1 MAKNA
6 EHVREHR
13 PGFRPHIGYV
23 AAAVLFAAVFAS
35 LVLSAFHAP
44 KPHGVPVAIVAPA
57 SATLQVE
64 HALDGAVPGGF
75 DLQAYPS
82 EAAARTAIT
91 RGAVYGALID
101 SSGQP
106 RLLVAQAQG
115 SAPTQVLTS
124 AFEAVAAHSGRT
136 LAVTDI
142 VPPLPGDTL
151 ALSPFFVILSVLFPS
166 LAAGS
171 ASALVFRRASAAWCV
186 AAPVVA
192 AIGIGAVGAAIVD
205 GISGLGHYPEI
216 AGIVALFA
224 LAVAAPTAALGR
236 IKPPL
241 MALMLLVGVVLGIP
255 VSGGPSGLALFV
267 PTFFRVLH
275 PALPLGVAAGVVR
288 NVVYFGGHGT
298 SGPLWVLAAWAV
310 LGIVALTLVT
320 RWRQAQALRMG
331 LVPATATM
339 AGAATA
345 TFPADEIG
353 RLAVDGPASPF
364 PLAGFVVGFDN
375 SEPARRALRQAARLA
390 AAKHEVLHVVYA
402 DHVVI
407 DSDLSGLAHAEMEQA
422 RDEEAVAVAA
432 ASAALAAQE
441 GVPYTFE
448 RSRSTAGDAILSAA
462 HALAATDE
470 RSPIIVVGRSGHA
483 AHHLLGSVPT
493 HLLARS
499 PFPVLAIP

>member
-6 EHVREHR
+6 GHVRAHR
-13 PGFRPHIGYV
+13 AGFRPHLGYV
-23 AAAVLFAAVFAS
+23 AAIVLFAAVFVS

-44 KPHGVPVAIVAPA
+44 KPHDLSVGIVAPA
-57 SATLQVE
+57 SVTRQVE
-64 HALDGAVPGGF
+64 GALDAAEPGGF
-75 DLQAYPS
+75 DLRVYPS
-82 EAAARTAIT
+82 EAAARVGIAQ
-91 RGAVYGALID
+91 GSVYGALID
-101 SSGQP
+101 SSGRPQ
-106 RLLVAQAQG
+106 LLVAQAAG
-115 SAPTQVLTS
+115 TAPTQVLTT
-124 AFEAVAAHSGRT
+124 AFEAVAAHSGT
-136 LAVTDI
+136 SLVVTDV
-142 VPPLPGDTL
+142 VPPLPSDSL

-171 ASALVFRRASAAWCV
+171 ASALVFRRAKAAWCV

-192 AIGIGAVGAAIVD
+192 AIGIGVVAAAIAD
-205 GISGLGHYPEI
+205 GVAGLGHYPAI

-255 VSGGPSGLALFV
+255 VSGGPSGLAPFV
-267 PTFFRVLH
+267 PTFLRVLH
-275 PALPLGVAAGVVR
+275 PALPLGLAGNVVR
-288 NVVYFGGHGT
+288 SVVYFDGYGT
-298 SGPLWVLAAWAV
+298 TGPLWVLATWAV
-310 LGIVALTLVT
+310 LGLVALTLVT

-331 LVPATATM
+331 AVPSPVHAYAEADHRTELPS
-339 AGAATA
+339 
-345 TFPADEIG
+345 PADA
-353 RLAVDGPASPF
+353 LSPF

-375 SEPARRALRQAARLA
+375 SASAQRALRQAARLA
-390 AAKHEVLHVVYA
+390 AAKHEALHVVYA

-407 DSDLSGLAHAEMEQA
+407 DSDLSGLAHAEMEEA
-422 RDEEAVAVAA
+422 RDEEAIAVAQA
-432 ASAALAAQE
+432 AAEIATQA
-441 GVPYTFE
+441 GIDYTFE

-462 HALAATDE
+462 HALAATHE
-470 RSPIIVVGRSGHA
+470 RSPVIVVGRSGHA

>member
-1 MAKNA
+1 MTKNA
-6 EHVREHR
+6 EHVREHQPR
-13 PGFRPHIGYV
+13 FRPHLGYV
-23 AAAVLFAAVFAS
+23 AAIVLFAAVFVS
-35 LVLSAFHAP
+35 LVLSAYHAP
-44 KPHGVPVAIVAPA
+44 KPHGLPVGIVAPA
-57 SATLQVE
+57 SVTMQVE
-64 HALDGAVPGGF
+64 GALDGAEPGGF
-75 DLQAYPS
+75 DLRVYPS
-82 EAAARTAIT
+82 EAAARSGIAQ
-91 RGAVYGALID
+91 GAVYGALID
-101 SSGQP
+101 SSGRPQ
-106 RLLVAQAQG
+106 LLVAQAAG
-115 SAPTQVLTS
+115 TAPTQALTT
-124 AFEAVAAHSGRT
+124 AFAALAAHSGQS
-136 LAVTDI
+136 LAVTDV
-142 VPPLPGDTL
+142 VPPLPSDSL

-171 ASALVFRRASAAWCV
+171 ASALVFRRAKAAWCV

-192 AIGIGAVGAAIVD
+192 AIGIGVVAAAIAD
-205 GISGLGHYPEI
+205 GVAGLGHYPAI

-267 PTFFRVLH
+267 PAFMRALH
-275 PALPLGVAAGVVR
+275 PALPLGIAAGAVR
-288 NVVYFGGHGT
+288 DVVYFNGHGT
-298 SGPLWVLAAWAV
+298 SSPLWVLAAWAI
-310 LGIVALTLVT
+310 LGLVALALVT

-331 LVPATATM
+331 TVRATAHAVPTANVPADAV
-339 AGAATA
+339 GQLSAAA
-345 TFPADEIG
+345 P
-353 RLAVDGPASPF
+353 SPF

-375 SEPARRALRQAARLA
+375 SEPARRALGQAALLA
-390 AAKHEVLHVVYA
+390 AAKREVLHVVYA
-402 DHVVI
+402 DHVII

-422 RDEEAVAVAA
+422 RSEEAVAMAHAA
-432 ASAALAAQE
+432 AEIAAQA
-441 GVPYTFE
+441 GATYTFE

-483 AHHLLGSVPT
+483 ARHLLGSVPT

>member
-1 MAKNA
+1 VAKNA
-6 EHVREHR
+6 GHGRAHR
-13 PGFRPHIGYV
+13 AGFRPHLGYV
-23 AAAVLFAAVFAS
+23 AAIVLFAAVFAS

-44 KPHGVPVAIVAPA
+44 KPHDLSVGIVAPA
-57 SATLQVE
+57 PVTRQVE
-64 HALDGAVPGGF
+64 GALDAAEPGGF
-75 DLQAYPS
+75 DLRVYPS
-82 EAAARTAIT
+82 EAAARAAIAQ
-91 RGAVYGALID
+91 GSVYGALID
-101 SSGQP
+101 SSGGP
-106 RLLVAQAQG
+106 RLLVAQAAG
-115 SAPTQVLTS
+115 TAPTQTLTT
-124 AFEAVAAHSGRT
+124 AFGAVAAHSGHS
-136 LAVTDI
+136 LVVTDV
-142 VPPLPGDTL
+142 VPPLPEDSL

-171 ASALVFRRASAAWCV
+171 ASALVFRRAKAAWCV

-192 AIGIGAVGAAIVD
+192 AIGIGAVAAAIAD
-205 GISGLGHYPEI
+205 GVAGLGHYPAI

-255 VSGGPSGLALFV
+255 VSGGPSGLAPFV
-267 PTFFRVLH
+267 PSFLRVLH
-275 PALPLGVAAGVVR
+275 PALPLGLAANVVR
-288 NVVYFGGHGT
+288 SVVYFNGYGT
-298 SGPLWVLAAWAV
+298 TGPLWVLAAWAV
-310 LGIVALTLVT
+310 LGLVALTLVT

-331 LVPATATM
+331 TVPAVATVSDGH
-339 AGAATA
+339 ADHT
-345 TFPADEIG
+345 TVVPTPAD
-353 RLAVDGPASPF
+353 APAPF

-375 SEPARRALRQAARLA
+375 SVPAQRALGQAARLA

-407 DSDLSGLAHAEMEQA
+407 DSDLSGLAHAEMEEA
-422 RDEEAVAVAA
+422 RDEEAIAVAQA
-432 ASAALAAQE
+432 AAEIATQA
-441 GVPYTFE
+441 GVAYTFE

-462 HALAATDE
+462 HALAATHE
-470 RSPIIVVGRSGHA
+470 RSPVIVVGRSGHA